1 LIFADKVPIEDHLQ
15 RIRHAD
21 LGIDTRIVN
30 GAATTSDA
38 LRAGVP
44 VLTMK
49 GSHFASRMSASILNA
64 IGLGAFVVETGPAYV
79 QRAVELGNNPLVVQ
93 EIKATLKIYMHKKP
107 LFDTHLFVRNLETA
121 YIKMWERH
129 RNGKN
134 PEMFQVS
141 GG

>member
-44 VLTMK
+44 VLTLK
-49 GSHFASRMSASILNA
+49 GGHFASRMSASILNA
-64 IGLGAFVVETGPAYV
+64 IGLGDLVVETGPAYV
-79 QRAVELGNNPLVVQ
+79 KRAVELGKHPLAV
-93 EIKATLKIYMHKKP
+93 EDIKATLKINQHTKP
-107 LFDTHLFVRNLETA
+107 LFDTQCFVSNLETA
-121 YIKMWERH
+121 YITMWERH
-129 RNGKN
+129 RNGKV
-134 PEMFQVS
+134 PEMFRVS